1 MKELEL
7 YLHIPFCVQKCRYCD
22 FLSAPC
28 SEQGLAAYVEALVQE
43 IRAYEGR
50 FAEYKVTS
58 IFFGGGTPSLLSGEQ
73 VQELMYQIRE
83 IFLVAEH
90 TTKRS
95 SGSFLVE
102 ADAEITMEMNP
113 GTVTAEKLTGYRK
126 AGVNRLSIGLQ
137 SADDRELKLL
147 GRIHDYQTFLETFRI
162 ARECGFENINVDL
175 ISSVPGQTRKSW
187 EQTLRKTAE
196 LRPEHLSAYSLIIE
210 ENTPFYTL
218 YGEGAAAGERKR
230 KGFPELP
237 GEDEERD
244 MYRDTARILAEY
256 GYHRYEISN
265 YALPGRE
272 CRHNLGYWER
282 KEYLGLGTG
291 SASLIGNRRWN
302 HIRDTQSYLEHAA
315 DPNQLKTDE
324 EQLSRVDE
332 MEEFM
337 FLGLRKID
345 GISEAKFLESFGQSI
360 EEIYGSV
367 LKKLEAESLLL
378 RKGGRIRLTE
388 RGIDISNYVLAD
400 FLLDDSVVL
409 NEDINED
416 IV

>member
-1 MKELEL
+1 MCGVKELEL

-28 SEQGLAAYVEALVQE
+28 NEQDLAAYVASLAQE

-58 IFFGGGTPSLLSGEQ
+58 IFFGGGTPSLLSGKQ
-73 VQELMYQIRE
+73 MQELMSRIRE
-83 IFLVAEH
+83 NF
-90 TTKRS
+90 S
-95 SGSFLVE
+95 VE
-102 ADAEITMEMNP
+102 TDAEVTMEMNP
-113 GTVTAEKLTGYRK
+113 GTVTAEKLAGYRK
-126 AGVNRLSIGLQ
+126 AGINRLSIGLQ

-147 GRIHDYQTFLETFRI
+147 GRIHDYQTFLETFRM

-210 ENTPFYTL
+210 ENTPFYAL
-218 YGEGAAAGERKR
+218 YGEEAAAEERKR

-237 GEDEERD
+237 GEKEERD
-244 MYRDTARILAEY
+244 MYRDTACILAEY

-291 SASLIGNRRWN
+291 SASLIGHRRWN
-302 HIRDTQSYLEHAA
+302 HIRDTKEYLKHAA
-315 DPNQLKTDE
+315 DPDRLKTDE
-324 EQLSRVDE
+324 EQLSRTDE

-345 GISEAKFLESFGQSI
+345 GISEAKFLETFGQSI
-360 EEIYGSV
+360 EEIYGPV
-367 LKKLEAESLLL
+367 LKKLEAEDLLL
-378 RKGGRIRLTE
+378 RKEGRIRLTE

-400 FLLDDSVVL
+400 FLLDDPAVL
-409 NEDINED
+409 NEDINKD
-416 IV
+416 TM

>member
-28 SEQGLAAYVEALVQE
+28 REQDLAAYVEALGRE
-43 IRAYEGR
+43 IRAYAGQ
-50 FAEYKVTS
+50 FAEYEVTS

-73 VQELMYQIRE
+73 MQDLMHQIRE
-83 IFLVAEH
+83 IF
-90 TTKRS
+90 S
-95 SGSFLVE
+95 VE
-102 ADAEITMEMNP
+102 KDAEITMEMNP
-113 GTVTAEKLTGYRK
+113 GTVTAEKLMGYRK
-126 AGVNRLSIGLQ
+126 AGINRLSIGLQ
-137 SADDRELKLL
+137 SADDGELKLL
-147 GRIHDYQTFLETFRI
+147 GRIHDYQTFLDTFRM

-187 EQTLRKTAE
+187 EQTLRKAAG

-210 ENTPFYTL
+210 ENTPFYAL
-218 YGEGAAAGERKR
+218 YGEEAAAEERKA

-302 HIRDTQSYLEHAA
+302 HIRDTKSYLEHAA
-315 DPNQLKTDE
+315 DPNCLKMDE
-324 EQLSRVDE
+324 EQLSRTDE

-337 FLGLRKID
+337 VLGLRKID
-345 GISEAKFLESFGQSI
+345 GISEAKFLEAFGQSI
-360 EEIYGSV
+360 EEIYGPV
-367 LKKLEAESLLL
+367 LKKLEAEDLLL
-378 RKGGRIRLTE
+378 RKEGRIRLTE

-400 FLLDDSVVL
+400 LLLDDPVVL

-416 IV
+416 NEDMV